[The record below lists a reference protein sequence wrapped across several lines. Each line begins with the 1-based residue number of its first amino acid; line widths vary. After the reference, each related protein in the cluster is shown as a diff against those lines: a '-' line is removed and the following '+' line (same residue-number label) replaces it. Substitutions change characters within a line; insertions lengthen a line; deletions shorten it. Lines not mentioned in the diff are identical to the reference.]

1 MLELPIERLLYPDR
15 TRNLGMAVKAIDTL
29 LAIKVMNVIDGLTP
43 TDRQVGV
50 ALIEHYNRRTG
61 QCDPSNRRIA
71 ELLRISSRTVI
82 RSTKRL
88 ESAAL
93 FLKVRHGG
101 YGNRNSYTPNW
112 QRFAESH
119 VAWSRRLSGSSA
131 SRLTSVSPPSG
142 QSCHTGGDSGGLQ
155 TCNLNLQ
162 NQPQIVD
169 PTKIK
174 RAPVVVA
181 IGKEQFR
188 KGISSSVAAQ
198 TAAERRWSD
207 ALLQQFRTRPLA
219 YASVVD
225 AITPE
230 IQVAATNAELHRPG
244 SGIGFILNAL
254 SFGDGQ

>member
-1 MLELPIERLLYPDR
+1 
-15 TRNLGMAVKAIDTL
+15 MAIKAIDTL

-50 ALIEHYNRRTG
+50 ALLEHYNRRTG
-61 QCDPSNRRIA
+61 QCDPSNSRIA
-71 ELLRISSRTVI
+71 ELLRVSSRTVI
-82 RSTKRL
+82 RATKRL
-88 ESAAL
+88 EDAAL
-93 FLKVRHGG
+93 FIKVRHGG

-112 QRFAESH
+112 QRFADSH
-119 VAWSRRLSGSSA
+119 SAWVRKLSRLSE
-131 SRLTSVSPPSG
+131 SRLTGVSPASG
-142 QSCHTGGDSGGLQ
+142 QSCHTGSDSSGIQ
-155 TCNLNLQ
+155 TCNQNLQ
-162 NQPQIVD
+162 NQPQLFD
-169 PTKIK
+169 PTKIE
-174 RAPVVVA
+174 RSTIVAA

-207 ALLQQFRTRPLA
+207 ALLRQFRTTPLA

-254 SFGDGQ
+254 SIGADQ

>member
-1 MLELPIERLLYPDR
+1 
-15 TRNLGMAVKAIDTL
+15 MAVKAIDTL

-50 ALIEHYNRRTG
+50 TLLEHYNRRTG
-61 QCDPSNRRIA
+61 QCDPSNSRIA
-71 ELLRISSRTVI
+71 ELLRISTRTVI

-88 ESAAL
+88 ASATL

-112 QRFAESH
+112 PRFADSH
-119 VAWSRRLSGSSA
+119 AAWVRKLSGSRRSRPTGVSSA
-131 SRLTSVSPPSG
+131 SGL
-142 QSCHTGGDSGGLQ
+142 SCHTGGDSSGIQ
-155 TCNLNLQ
+155 TCNQNLK
-162 NQPQIVD
+162 NQPQLVD

-174 RAPVVVA
+174 RAPVVTA
-181 IGKEQFR
+181 AGKEQFR

-207 ALLQQFRTRPLA
+207 ALLQQFRTTPHT

-225 AITPE
+225 AITPD
-230 IQVAATNAELHRPG
+230 IQVAATNAELRRPG
-244 SGIGFILNAL
+244 SGIGFVLNAL
-254 SFGDGQ
+254 SIEGDQ